1 MTARRIPLC
10 ETLEIEFKSD
20 RDSLGDDQLIEALI
34 CLANAQGGVLYLGV
48 EDDGDVTGLHT
59 KRPVDIGG
67 LSALVANRTA
77 PSLHIHTEIL
87 WHENLRV
94 AALTVPRSP
103 EVIARSDGLVKRR
116 RIGGNGQ
123 PECVPF
129 LPHEYPS
136 RRADF
141 RLVDMSVEVMADATL
156 ADFDSLQRERLRSVI
171 ANNPRSDKSL
181 MGLSDEQ
188 LEGALS
194 LTVTRGAERRPT
206 LLGLLLIGRTDS
218 LRRLVPTHEVLF
230 QVMDGMRVKVN
241 EGSRAAL
248 IEVVEWLDLL
258 SRGVNTE
265 QEFNEGLFRIGVAR
279 VEVHA
284 LREAINNALVHRDY
298 ARRGPVRICW
308 QKSDL
313 IISNPGGFVEGVS
326 LENLLTTEPR
336 PRNPALADAFKRL
349 GLVDRTGRGVDLI
362 YAGMLRFGRPAPD
375 YSQSMLDLVKLS
387 INTEPADL
395 AFVRMVLH
403 EEARQHGAL
412 PVETLL
418 ILTALREARRLS
430 AADLGGHLQCSA
442 VQASKLIEPL
452 VESGLIQAH
461 GTGRGRQYT
470 LSPQVYRELGQSMEY
485 TRQAGFD
492 NLQQVEMIKNY
503 ARQEGSIKREDV
515 ATLCRITLRQ
525 ASYRLTQMEKSGQL
539 QRHGESRG
547 TRYTLITIA
556 NTATQIRTHK
566 KYVSH

>member
-1 MTARRIPLC
+1 MTAPSIRTIPLR
-10 ETLEIEFKSD
+10 ETLEVEFKSD
-20 RDSLGDDQLIEALI
+20 CEPLNDDHLIEALI
-34 CLANAQGGVLYLGV
+34 CLANAQGGSLYLGV
-48 EDDGDVTGLHT
+48 EDDGRITGLHAA
-59 KRPVDIGG
+59 RPADISG
-67 LSALVANRTA
+67 LAALVANRTA
-77 PSLHIHTEIL
+77 PRLEVQTEVVLHGAPPDT
-87 WHENLRV
+87 LRV
-94 AALTVPRSP
+94 ARITVPRSP
-103 EVIARSDGLVKRR
+103 DIVARSDGLVKRR

-129 LPHEYPS
+129 LPHEYAS

-141 RLVDMSVEVMADATL
+141 RLMDMSAEPLADATL
-156 ADFDSLQRERLRSVI
+156 DDFDALQRARLRSVI
-171 ANNPRSDKSL
+171 ASNPRSDKSL
-181 MGLSDEQ
+181 VGLTDEQ
-188 LEGALS
+188 LDGALS
-194 LTVTRGAERRPT
+194 LTVTRHGQRIPT

-248 IEVVEWLDLL
+248 IEIVEWLDLL

-279 VEVHA
+279 VEVDA

-298 ARRGPVRICW
+298 ARRGPVRVCW

-313 IISNPGGFVEGVS
+313 TISNPGGFVEGVS
-326 LENLLTTEPR
+326 LDNLLTTEPR

-375 YSQSMLDLVKLS
+375 YAQSMLDLVKLS

-403 EEARQHGAL
+403 EEARQHGSL

-418 ILTALREARRLS
+418 VLTALRQARRMS
-430 AADLGGHLQCSA
+430 AAELASHLQCSA
-442 VQASKLIEPL
+442 AEAARLIEAL
-452 VESGLIQAH
+452 AENGLIQAH

-470 LSPQVYRELGQSMEY
+470 LSPQVYRALGQSKEY
-485 TRQAGFD
+485 AQQAGFD
-492 NLQQVEMIKNY
+492 NLQQIELIKNY
-503 ARQEGSIKREDV
+503 ARQEGRIKREDV
-515 ATLCRITLRQ
+515 ATLCRLTPRQ
-525 ASYRLTQMEKSGQL
+525 ATYRLAQMEKSGQL

-547 TRYTLITIA
+547 TYYTLSA
-556 NTATQIRTHK
+556 PP
-566 KYVSH
+566 

>member
-1 MTARRIPLC
+1 MTTRLIPQR

-20 RDSLGDDQLIEALI
+20 RDPLNDDDLIEALI
-34 CLANAQGGVLYLGV
+34 CLANAQGGTLYLGV
-48 EDDGDVTGLHT
+48 ENDGTITGLHSS
-59 KRPVDIGG
+59 RSADISG
-67 LSALVANRTA
+67 LAAVVANRTA
-77 PSLHIHTEIL
+77 PSLQVHA
-87 WHENLRV
+87 ENLLNQQLRV
-94 AALTVPRSP
+94 AAVTVPRSP
-103 EVIARSDGLVKRR
+103 EIIARSDGLVKRR

-141 RLVDMSVEVMADATL
+141 QLFDMSAEVMADATL
-156 ADFDSLQRERLRSVI
+156 ADFDSFQRERLRSVI

-181 MGLSDEQ
+181 VGLSDEQ

-230 QVMDGMRVKVN
+230 QVLDGTRVKVN

-248 IEVVEWLDLL
+248 IEIVEWLDLL

-265 QEFNEGLFRIGVAR
+265 QEFNEGLFRIGIAR
-279 VEVHA
+279 VEVDA

-298 ARRGPVRICW
+298 ARRGPVRVCW
-308 QKSDL
+308 QKHDL
-313 IISNPGGFVEGVS
+313 IISNPGGFVEGVN

-349 GLVDRTGRGVDLI
+349 GLVDRTGRGVDMI
-362 YAGMLRFGRPAPD
+362 YSGMLRFGRPAPD
-375 YSQSMLDLVKLS
+375 YSQSMPDLVKLS
-387 INTEPADL
+387 ISTEPADL
-395 AFVRMVLH
+395 AFVRMVLQ
-403 EEARQHGAL
+403 EEARQNGTL

-418 ILTALREARRLS
+418 VLTALREARRMS
-430 AADLGGHLQCSA
+430 AAELGGHLQCTA
-442 VQASKLIEPL
+442 THASKLIEPL

-470 LSPQVYRELGQSMEY
+470 LSPQVYKQLGQGAEY
-485 TRQAGFD
+485 ARQAGFD
-492 NLQQVEMIKNY
+492 ELQQVELIRNLV
-503 ARQEGSIKREDV
+503 RQQMRIKREDV
-515 ATLCRITLRQ
+515 IALCRLSPRQ
-525 ASYRLTQMEKSGQL
+525 AKHKLDQMVASGML
-539 QRHGESRG
+539 ERHGQKRG
-547 TRYTLITIA
+547 TYYTAVSPIQ
-556 NTATQIRTHK
+556 AT
-566 KYVSH
+566 

>member
-1 MTARRIPLC
+1 MMVRRIPLR
-10 ETLEIEFKSD
+10 ETLEVEFKSD

-48 EDDGDVTGLHT
+48 EDDGQITGLHA
-59 KRPVDIGG
+59 KRPADISG
-67 LSALVANRTA
+67 LAALVANRTA

-141 RLVDMSVEVMADATL
+141 RLIDLSAEVMADATL

-181 MGLSDEQ
+181 MGLSDVQ

-230 QVMDGMRVKVN
+230 QVLEGTRVKVN

-248 IEVVEWLDLL
+248 IEIVEWLDLL

-265 QEFNEGLFRIGVAR
+265 QEFNDGLFRIGIAR
-279 VEVHA
+279 VEVDA

-298 ARRGPVRICW
+298 ARRGPVRVCW
-308 QKSDL
+308 QKHDL

-326 LENLLTTEPR
+326 VENLLTTEPR

-387 INTEPADL
+387 ISTEPADL

-403 EEARQHGAL
+403 EEALQNGAL

-418 ILTALREARRLS
+418 VLTALRETRRMS
-430 AADLGGHLQCSA
+430 AADLGNHLQCTA
-442 VQASKLIEPL
+442 AHTSKLLEPL
-452 VESGLIQAH
+452 AESGLIQAH

-547 TRYTLITIA
+547 TRYTLIAIA
-556 NTATQIRTHK
+556 NTATQK
-566 KYVSH
+566 

>member
-1 MTARRIPLC
+1 MTARVIPLR
-10 ETLEIEFKSD
+10 ETLEVEFKSD
-20 RDSLGDDQLIEALI
+20 CGPLNDDDLIEALI
-34 CLANAQGGVLYLGV
+34 CLANAQGGTLYLGV
-48 EDDGDVTGLHT
+48 ENDGKVTGLHAT
-59 KRPVDIGG
+59 RPADISG
-67 LSALVANRTA
+67 LAALVANRTA
-77 PSLHIHTEIL
+77 PNLKIHAQSVS
-87 WHENLRV
+87 HEHLRV
-94 AALTVPRSP
+94 ATITVPRSP
-103 EVIARSDGLVKRR
+103 EIVARSDGLVKRR

-141 RLVDMSVEVMADATL
+141 RLVDMSAEAVADATL
-156 ADFDSLQRERLRSVI
+156 ADFDTLQRERLRSVI
-171 ANNPRSDKSL
+171 ASNPRSDKSL
-181 MGLSDEQ
+181 IGLTDEQ
-188 LEGALS
+188 LDGALS
-194 LTVTRGAERRPT
+194 LTITRKGQRIPT

-218 LRRLVPTHEVLF
+218 LRRLVPTHEMLF

-248 IEVVEWLDLL
+248 IEIVEWLDLL

-279 VEVHA
+279 VEVDA

-298 ARRGPVRICW
+298 ARRGPVRVCW
-308 QKSDL
+308 QKNDL

-326 LENLLTTEPR
+326 VENLLTTEPR

-387 INTEPADL
+387 ISTEPADL

-403 EEARQHGAL
+403 EEARQHGTL

-418 ILTALREARRLS
+418 VLTSLREARRLS
-430 AADLGGHLQCSA
+430 VAEMSAHLQTSSA
-442 VQASKLIEPL
+442 QALKLIEPL

-461 GTGRGRQYT
+461 GVGRGRQYT
-470 LSPQVYRELGQSMEY
+470 LSPQVYKQLGQGVEY
-485 TRQAGFD
+485 ARQAGFD
-492 NLQQVEMIKNY
+492 ELQQVELVRNLV
-503 ARQEGSIKREDV
+503 RQQTRIKREDV
-515 ATLCRITLRQ
+515 IALCRLTPRQ
-525 ASYRLTQMEKSGQL
+525 AKHRLDQMVAQGLLE
-539 QRHGESRG
+539 RHGEKRG
-547 TRYTLITIA
+547 SYYTAVMPL
-556 NTATQIRTHK
+556 
-566 KYVSH
+566 